1 MTGYKHTFLL
11 LFWGLKP
18 ELQAWYTSYSTTEL
32 QSKHIFILRQAFQLG
47 PFSKPHKS
55 RDIWYHYNYQAFGR
69 DTRKSYRGNHGIWEL
84 ELIKDTSDEEEL
96 SFPKIHPVDWPV
108 MPYI

>member
-55 RDIWYHYNYQAFGR
+55 RIFGITIT
-69 DTRKSYRGNHGIWEL
+69 TRHL
-84 ELIKDTSDEEEL
+84 EEILEKATGVIMGFGS
-96 SFPKIHPVDWPV
+96 
-108 MPYI
+108 